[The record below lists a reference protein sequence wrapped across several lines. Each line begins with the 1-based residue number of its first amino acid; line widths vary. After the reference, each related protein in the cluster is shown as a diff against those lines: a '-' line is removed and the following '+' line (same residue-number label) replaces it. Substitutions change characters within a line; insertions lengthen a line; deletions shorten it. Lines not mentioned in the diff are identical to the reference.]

1 MGLLNKAGR
10 YWHTL
15 RHLRPVQF
23 YGRVWFRYSRP
34 KPDLRAAPALRAR
47 AGVWQ
52 PPARRLASM
61 TGPRSFVFLNEPG
74 ALDEIGW
81 DGEQREKLWRY
92 NQHYFDDLNAIDAE
106 ARRAWHLALI
116 EDWIAHN
123 PPGQGNGWEPY
134 PLSLRVV
141 NWVKWALSGGE
152 LSPAAVHSLA
162 VQARWLTGRLEIHLL
177 GNHLF
182 ANAKA
187 LLFAGLFFEGAEAD
201 GWRKTAL
208 AILAREIPEQ
218 FLPDGGQFELST
230 MYHALALEDALDL
243 LDVTAC
249 YGGGR
254 AAVGGAASDL
264 LVGGAASDA
273 AMDDCARVRGLLAP
287 RVGAMRHWLRVMCHP
302 DGEIALFN
310 DAAIGIAPSVA
321 ELEAYFARC
330 APDAAA
336 PGLKTVEHLADSG
349 YIRLTASPPVGAPA
363 GAKRAVDGGAVVD
376 DGTAAFAAAAAP
388 TGGVDASVGAPQ
400 GANRT
405 AGSGAAVDDGMAVF
419 AAGAAPTGGI
429 DASVGAPQGANNGAI
444 LPAAVALLDVARVGP
459 DYLPGH
465 AHADSLSFELSVFGR
480 RLLVNGGT
488 SRYGM
493 SAERLRQR
501 GTAAHNTVVVDGLD
515 SSEVWGGFRVA
526 RRAHPHGLQVRED
539 GQGVVVRCSHDGYR
553 WLPCRPRHTRQ
564 WALHAAELVVDDEL
578 AGDYREAVA
587 QYRFH
592 PDVAVSIAADGRSGT
607 ATMAAGERVRWAI
620 EQGAAELASS
630 SWHPH
635 FGVSMPCSLLRVRL
649 AGGRARV
656 RFA

>member
-218 FLPDGGQFELST
+218 FLADGGQFELST

-330 APDAAA
+330 VLDAAA
-336 PGLKTVEHLADSG
+336 PGLDTVEHLADSG
-349 YIRLTASPPVGAPA
+349 YIRLTASPPVGAPE
-363 GAKRAVDGGAVVD
+363 GAKRAVDGGAAVD
-376 DGTAAFAAAAAP
+376 DGTA
-388 TGGVDASVGAPQ
+388 
-400 GANRT
+400 
-405 AGSGAAVDDGMAVF
+405 VF
-419 AAGAAPTGGI
+419 AADAAPTGGI

-488 SRYGM
+488 SCYGM

-526 RRAHPHGLQVRED
+526 RRAHPHGLQVRAD
-539 GQGVVVRCSHDGYR
+539 GQGAVVRCSHDGYR
-553 WLPCRPRHTRQ
+553 WLPGLPRHTRQ
-564 WALHAAELVVDDEL
+564 WALHATELVVDDEL

-592 PDVAVSIAADGRSGT
+592 PDVAVSIEADGRSGT
-607 ATMAAGERVRWAI
+607 AALLGGERVRWVI
-620 EQGAAELASS
+620 EHGDGELVPS

-649 AGGRARV
+649 AGGHARV
-656 RFA
+656 RFAWGERTN